1 MHFAHV
7 IQRKG
12 RVLAVLLTLAIMG
25 MLIAAVVFFCL
36 ADHQN
41 RLKWTTCIACPINR
55 FPEAHTVNEDR
66 DCPLRTKRL
75 VVGQITI
82 CRGCCCGNVE
92 HGLPEVPVEWL
103 KSEWRKRGLLKRVQL
118 TISGC
123 VGPCDV
129 PNVVVIT
136 TSSGTVWLG
145 NIVKFDQ
152 YRSLLEWAVR
162 CRDAGEML
170 TLPRE
175 FHECKMN
182 PFRS

>member
-1 MHFAHV
+1 MAGW
-7 IQRKG
+7 IEY
-12 RVLAVLLTLAIMG
+12 
-25 MLIAAVVFFCL
+25 
-36 ADHQN
+36 
-41 RLKWTTCIACPINR
+41 
-55 FPEAHTVNEDR
+55 FPELASPMNRDE

-82 CRGCCCGNVE
+82 CQGCCCGNTE
-92 HGLPEVPVEWL
+92 RGLPKVPVEWL
-103 KSEWRKRGLLKRVQL
+103 KNEWRKRGLLKRVQL

-136 TSSGTVWLG
+136 TSSGTEWLG
-145 NIVKFDQ
+145 NIAKVEQ

-170 TLPRE
+170 ALPRE
-175 FHECKMN
+175 FQECRIN
-182 PFRS
+182 PFVR

>member
-1 MHFAHV
+1 M
-7 IQRKG
+7 R
-12 RVLAVLLTLAIMG
+12 
-25 MLIAAVVFFCL
+25 
-36 ADHQN
+36 D
-41 RLKWTTCIACPINR
+41 
-55 FPEAHTVNEDR
+55 DR
-66 DCPLRTKRL
+66 DCALKTKRL
-75 VVGQITI
+75 VIGQITI

-92 HGLPEVPVEWL
+92 RGLPEVPVEWL

-136 TSSGTVWLG
+136 SSAGEAWLG
-145 NIVKFDQ
+145 NIVEFGQ

-170 TLPRE
+170 SLPRQ
-175 FHECKMN
+175 FLQCRMS
-182 PFRS
+182 PFCS

>member
-1 MHFAHV
+1 MD
-7 IQRKG
+7 K
-12 RVLAVLLTLAIMG
+12 
-25 MLIAAVVFFCL
+25 
-36 ADHQN
+36 HQG
-41 RLKWTTCIACPINR
+41 
-55 FPEAHTVNEDR
+55 
-66 DCPLRTKRL
+66 CPLKTNRL

-92 HGLPEVPVEWL
+92 RGLPEVPVEWL
-103 KSEWRKRGLLKRVQL
+103 KSEWRQRGLLKRVQL

-136 TSSGTVWLG
+136 TSSGTEWFG
-145 NIVKFDQ
+145 NITEREQ

-170 TLPRE
+170 PLPPSFQER
-175 FHECKMN
+175 KVS
-182 PFRS
+182 PFCM